1 MSLQSFPRF
10 LELPKELQIQ
20 IWTFAMKTAKA
31 GVRIGD
37 RISFLESRS
46 TYYHRPIME
55 APYSGRRVYVYNLC
69 TFSMRPVFAVNNP
82 CQLFRMLFLEYG
94 HKEVKGIEILEST
107 WLCTPAKRADL
118 KVRRKEALDILKECM
133 EQICHSMRVD
143 EYKARW

>member
-1 MSLQSFPRF
+1 
-10 LELPKELQIQ
+10 
-20 IWTFAMKTAKA
+20 MKTAKA

-37 RISFLESRS
+37 CISFLESWS

-69 TFSMRPVFAVNNP
+69 AFSMRPVFAVMNP
-82 CQLFRMLFLEYG
+82 CRLFRMLFLEYG

-107 WLCTPAKRADL
+107 WLCTPAKGANL
-118 KVRRKEALDILKECM
+118 EVRRKEALDILEECM